1 MQANPWGSSTRVWG
15 AGKPMVPRDGS
26 TRWGMCVCAHARMR
40 RCLLKQRGQLRA
52 AAEGMPACLAGNY
65 YVTTTIAYTN
75 TCTCVCVCTLHP
87 TPPNQPAWLYAPLV
101 HHALYTPKPPCMAVC
116 TTGAPCTLHPQT
128 TLHGCMHHW
137 CTLHPTPYTLHPTPY
152 TPKPPCMDVCTTST
166 YVAHDVACMRCTGCR
181 FVIHSY
187 THPP

>member
-1 MQANPWGSSTRVWG
+1 MAARGGV
-15 AGKPMVPRDGS
+15 
-26 TRWGMCVCAHARMR
+26 CVCACMR

-101 HHALYTPKPPCMAVC
+101 HHAPYTPKPPCMAVC

-137 CTLHPTPYTLHPTPY
+137 CTLHPTPPNYPAWMYAPLVHPTPYTLHPTPY

>member
-1 MQANPWGSSTRVWG
+1 MQANPWGSSTRVRG

-87 TPPNQPAWLYAPLV
+87 TRPNHLAWLYAPPV
-101 HHALYTPKPPCMAVC
+101 HPA
-116 TTGAPCTLHPQT
+116 
-128 TLHGCMHHW
+128 
-137 CTLHPTPYTLHPTPY
+137 PY
-152 TPKPPCMDVCTTST
+152 TPKLFSLFTCIWCVHRVVWFRSALTKLFFLLRRLCG
-166 YVAHDVACMRCTGCR
+166 VWLFEVACAWGWTSL
-181 FVIHSY
+181 IS
-187 THPP
+187 